1 LAARI
6 VIGDEPLGHQLDRYF
21 DEWRFVKATLTG
33 DDLQD
38 LGLRPGPVFAIYLDR
53 LLDARLD
60 GLVRTEAEERTLL
73 AQMLAGLDEERVS

>member
-6 VIGDEPLGHQLDRYF
+6 VVGDEPLGLQLDRYF
-21 DEWRFVKATLTG
+21 DEWRFVKAKLTG

-38 LGLRPGPVFAIYLDR
+38 LGLMPGPAFAVYLDR

-73 AQMLAGLDEERVS
+73 VDLLASSEGESAR